1 MPALLSHM
9 RADFKIAMDTRSQ
22 EGFTLIELLIASAMS
37 VIVVGAATTMLI
49 SVMHR
54 GPAVSERADQVGNA
68 RNAIETMTSDFRE
81 GVKVAYASPSQ
92 ITVDT
97 TGCAQGGGECSVSY
111 SCAGEPEA
119 TSFECVRE
127 QGGQSSTVVTGLASP
142 DLFCY
147 YPNDE
152 PATASPEAR
161 ECGQVLDPS
170 DPDKELTY
178 VGIKIQFPQE
188 NNASENSTIEGGVA
202 LHNAPSLLQGT
213 EGTVPV
219 G

>member
-1 MPALLSHM
+1 MEPSQRKYDL
-9 RADFKIAMDTRSQ
+9 RAGEA
-22 EGFTLIELLIASAMS
+22 GFTLIELLVASMMMV
-37 VIVVGAATTMLI
+37 VITGAAVAMLI

-54 GPAVSERADQVGNA
+54 EPAVSGRADQIGNA

-97 TGCAQGGGECSVSY
+97 TVCGQGGGECSVSY
-111 SCAGEPEA
+111 TCAGE
-119 TSFECVRE
+119 TTGGTFECVRE
-127 QGGQSSTVVTGLASP
+127 KDGQLSTAITGLASP

-152 PATASPEAR
+152 LESASPEAK
-161 ECGQVLDPS
+161 ECGQILNPS

-188 NNASENSTIEGGVA
+188 NNESENSTIEGGVA
-202 LHNAPSLLQGT
+202 LHNAPSLLRGT
-213 EGTVPV
+213 QGTVP
-219 G
+219 GE